1 MIYDRLKL
9 RRENIIKK
17 WKEKALENYLHSA
30 FRSLGNEKDRF
41 GNPVVYNISHGL
53 ETIFDELVAQ
63 ARTAKTNE
71 ALEDIIKIKSLQV
84 EKPSEAVEFIVCLK
98 DIVKDQIESGE
109 VDRTE
114 LLDLHK
120 SIDRLALD
128 GFDLFMKSRKK
139 INEIRI
145 KKIQKRSY
153 NLLQR
158 AGMSGVASGQ
168 EGEMDDDGN

>member
-9 RRENIIKK
+9 RRENILKK
-17 WKEKALENYLHSA
+17 WKEKALENYLNDS
-30 FRSLGNEKDRF
+30 FRSPGNENDRF

-53 ETIFDELVAQ
+53 ESIFDELIDQ
-63 ARTAKTNE
+63 SKTGKTRH
-71 ALEDIIKIKSLQV
+71 ALEEIIKIKSLQV

-98 DIVKDQIESGE
+98 DIIKDQIESGE

-114 LLDLHK
+114 SLDLYK
-120 SIDRLALD
+120 VIDRLALD
-128 GFDLFMKSRKK
+128 GFDLFMKSREK
-139 INEIRI
+139 IYEIRT
-145 KKIQKRSY
+145 KEIQKRTY

-158 AGMSGVASGQ
+158 AGASDVASGQ